1 MARIALAPLIADV
14 GLMGPLASWNALQRA
29 VLCVRSP
36 RIGPVLRVS
45 TFQNRLWDEL
55 QSVRLRKIG
64 GCV

>member
-1 MARIALAPLIADV
+1 MPAGELSSLAPLIADV

-55 QSVRLRKIG
+55 QSVRVR
-64 GCV
+64 